1 MSKRP
6 SRGVTSGVGTPTKMT
21 GRDGDLTI
29 RKTREGKILYV
40 KEHGSWHPINTGV
53 DTVKLKKDV
62 DSLIRSVNTIRN
74 NNNPF
79 LTIDTLNIRRD
90 KIKLGTDGTGLTLK
104 NNSGAL
110 NIRNEADSADV
121 QLAVGYGGTGLSTF
135 TGADRI
141 IKSTGAT
148 TLAATQTLPST
159 VQGNITSVGA
169 LASGSIASGFGA
181 IDNGSSNITTTGT
194 LSAGTLHA
202 SKDFTSI
209 SNNSIVKI
217 SGTTTT
223 VGNPTSEATINALE
237 IVPIINA
244 VPSSGANTQTFNL
257 IKADLTETSTNSFDV
272 VNLLD
277 IQVTDSGGSKTSKFK
292 INNTGAMT
300 STGTAAGS
308 AESTVGDT
316 RYLMMNASSGLIGY
330 RTAAQIKGDI
340 GGTSA
345 SSTFTDVTINGT
357 DGSTALQITSSADTG
372 DLFKITTNAHGATT
386 IETEDDDATAAH
398 LTLDADG
405 DITLD
410 AASGNIYVKDN
421 GGNYTPGSDYE
432 IATKKYVDDNAGGAS
447 ALNDLSDVSY
457 SSGDLTIS
465 SLDKIVASGS
475 LTLDADVIISKVS
488 DATGTTTNYAQQID
502 LDHTGNTTSGQTV
515 TNYGLD
521 IDLDV
526 TGNNQGYGS
535 NVNSFGINIAM
546 NADAGTHSAY
556 SGIDNTAIKA
566 VLTGDTTTSSTLQV
580 GYDLTITGGDTGS
593 QTGILINTDNG
604 STDLK
609 IVSSANTSD
618 YATISTGAN
627 GATTIET
634 VDNGGGESADLTLNI
649 DGSLYI
655 DADSGAARLNDGGG
669 TYTPAHDDS
678 LTTKSYVDTK
688 SQNTIIIGGLMP
700 RNVGSAGYHRAVP
713 TSYDVSDLT
722 VGNGTDPTTS
732 LTVSTNG
739 DHANNRL
746 IAFPDDVVV
755 TKCKVSIS
763 EGGSTNTTHN
773 IHLMR
778 YDIDADGD
786 WSNGV
791 VVATGT
797 NSNSDDY
804 SQGRFITLTLSGTA
818 SNLQVAESNQALV
831 LCVESVDAINLYQN
845 VKAYLKYEWA

>member
-62 DSLIRSVNTIRN
+62 DNLIRSVNTIRN

-110 NIRNEADSADV
+110 NIRNEADNADV

-169 LASGSIASGFGA
+169 LDSGSITSGFGA
-181 IDNGSSNITTTGT
+181 IDNGSDTITTTGQVN
-194 LSAGTLHA
+194 SGALHA
-202 SKDFTSI
+202 SKNFTSI

-217 SGTTTT
+217 SGTTTAI
-223 VGNPTSEATINALE
+223 GSPTSETTMNALE
-237 IVPIINA
+237 IAPIINA
-244 VPSSGANTQTFNL
+244 TPPSGANTQTFNL
-257 IKADLTETSTNSFDV
+257 IKADLTETNTTSFDV

-300 STGTAAGS
+300 STGTAANSDGS
-308 AESTVGDT
+308 SGDN
-316 RYLMMNASSGLIGY
+316 RYLHITTDGLIGY
-330 RTAAQIKGDI
+330 RTAAQIKGDV
-340 GGTSA
+340 GGTAA
-345 SSTFTDVTINGT
+345 SSTFTDISI
-357 DGSTALQITSSADTG
+357 D
-372 DLFKITTNAHGATT
+372 
-386 IETEDDDATAAH
+386 
-398 LTLDADG
+398 
-405 DITLD
+405 
-410 AASGNIYVKDN
+410 KD
-421 GGNYTPGSDYE
+421 
-432 IATKKYVDDNAGGAS
+432 
-447 ALNDLSDVSY
+447 
-457 SSGDLTIS
+457 
-465 SLDKIVASGS
+465 
-475 LTLDADVIISKVS
+475 S
-488 DATGTTTNYAQQID
+488 DATTTTTNYAQQID
-502 LDHTGNTTSGQTV
+502 LDHTGNTASGQTV

-566 VLTGDTTTSSTLQV
+566 VLTGDTTTGSTLQV

-655 DADSGAARLNDGGG
+655 DADSGDARLNDGGG
-669 TYTPAHDDS
+669 TYTPAHADS

-688 SQNTIIIGGLMP
+688 SKNTIIIGGIMP
-700 RNVGSAGYHRAVP
+700 RNMSSAGYHRAVP
-713 TSYDVSDLT
+713 TGYDISDLT
-722 VGNGTDPTTS
+722 LGNSTDPATS

-786 WSNGV
+786 WSNGTV
-791 VVATGT
+791 VGIGT

-804 SQGRFITLTLSGTA
+804 SQGRFIVLSLSGTA
-818 SNLQVAESNQALV
+818 SDLQVAESNQALV
-831 LCVESVDAINLYQN
+831 LCVESVDAINLYQS

>member
-62 DSLIRSVNTIRN
+62 DSLIRSVNAIRN

-202 SKDFTSI
+202 SKNFTGI

-217 SGTTTT
+217 SGTTTAP
-223 VGNPTSEATINALE
+223 GSPTSEATINALE

-244 VPSSGANTQTFNL
+244 TPPSGANTQTFNL
-257 IKADLTETSTNSFDV
+257 IKADLTETSKNSFDV

-300 STGTAAGS
+300 STGTAANSDGS
-308 AESTVGDT
+308 SGDN
-316 RYLMMNASSGLIGY
+316 RYLHITTDGLIGY
-330 RTAAQIKGDI
+330 RTAAQIKGDV
-340 GGTSA
+340 GGTAA
-345 SSTFTDVTINGT
+345 SSTFTDITI
-357 DGSTALQITSSADTG
+357 D
-372 DLFKITTNAHGATT
+372 
-386 IETEDDDATAAH
+386 
-398 LTLDADG
+398 
-405 DITLD
+405 
-410 AASGNIYVKDN
+410 KD
-421 GGNYTPGSDYE
+421 
-432 IATKKYVDDNAGGAS
+432 
-447 ALNDLSDVSY
+447 
-457 SSGDLTIS
+457 
-465 SLDKIVASGS
+465 
-475 LTLDADVIISKVS
+475 S
-488 DATGTTTNYAQQID
+488 DATTTTTNYAQQID
-502 LDHTGNTTSGQTV
+502 LDHTGNTSSGQTV

-526 TGNNQGYGS
+526 TGNNQGYAS

-566 VLTGDTTTSSTLQV
+566 VLTGDTTTGSTLQV

-655 DADSGAARLNDGGG
+655 DADSGSARLNDGGG

-722 VGNGTDPTTS
+722 VVNGTDPTTS

-791 VVATGT
+791 VVGVGT

-804 SQGRFITLTLSGTA
+804 SQGRFIVLSLSGTA

>member
-62 DSLIRSVNTIRN
+62 DSLIRSVNSIRSDN
-74 NNNPF
+74 SPF

-159 VQGNITSVGA
+159 VQGNITSVGTISSGTWQGNAIATTYTAAKVTEVDGNTGAVTASEIKATA
-169 LASGSIASGFGA
+169 LTDA
-181 IDNGSSNITTTGT
+181 T
-194 LSAGTLHA
+194 AGTLTA
-202 SKDFTSI
+202 SKAIIVDSNKAI
-209 SNNSIVKI
+209 SNMVVSRTYPGAFGPGTYNLI
-217 SGTTTT
+217 SGTAIVDSTSAGSRT
-223 VGNPTSEATINALE
+223 VNGIAIN
-237 IVPIINA
+237 
-244 VPSSGANTQTFNL
+244 
-257 IKADLTETSTNSFDV
+257 
-272 VNLLD
+272 LD
-277 IQVTDSGGSKTSKFK
+277 KTSGNTTGYTMNVMDLQVDGSSKLK
-292 INNTGAMT
+292 VNDTGAMT
-300 STGTAAGS
+300 STGTAANGDGS
-308 AESTVGDT
+308 SGDN
-316 RYLMMNASSGLIGY
+316 RYLHITTDGLIGY

-340 GGTSA
+340 GGTAA
-345 SSTFTDVTINGT
+345 SSTFTDITI
-357 DGSTALQITSSADTG
+357 D
-372 DLFKITTNAHGATT
+372 
-386 IETEDDDATAAH
+386 
-398 LTLDADG
+398 
-405 DITLD
+405 
-410 AASGNIYVKDN
+410 KD
-421 GGNYTPGSDYE
+421 
-432 IATKKYVDDNAGGAS
+432 
-447 ALNDLSDVSY
+447 
-457 SSGDLTIS
+457 
-465 SLDKIVASGS
+465 
-475 LTLDADVIISKVS
+475 S
-488 DATGTTTNYAQQID
+488 DATTTTTNYAQQID
-502 LDHTGNTTSGQTV
+502 LDHTGNTASGQTV

-526 TGNNQGYGS
+526 TGNNQGYAS

-566 VLTGDTTTSSTLQV
+566 VLTGDTTTGSTLQV

-634 VDNGGGESADLTLNI
+634 VDDGGGESADLTLNI

-655 DADSGAARLNDGGG
+655 DADGGDARLNDGGG
-669 TYTPAHDDS
+669 TYTPAHADS

-688 SQNTIIIGGLMP
+688 SKNTIIIGGLMP
-700 RNVGSAGYHRAVP
+700 RNMGSAGYHRAVP
-713 TSYDVSDLT
+713 TVYDITDLT
-722 VGNGTDPTTS
+722 LGNSTDPATS

-746 IAFPDDVVV
+746 IAFPDDIIV

-786 WSNGV
+786 WSNGTV
-791 VVATGT
+791 VGTGT

-804 SQGRFITLTLSGTA
+804 SQGRFIALSLSGTA
-818 SNLQVAESNQALV
+818 SDLQVAESNQALV
-831 LCVESVDAINLYQN
+831 LCVESVDGVNLYQS

>member
-62 DSLIRSVNTIRN
+62 DSLIRSVNTIRSDN
-74 NNNPF
+74 SPF
-79 LTIDTLNIRRD
+79 LTIDTLNVRRD
-90 KIKLGTDGTGLTLK
+90 TIKLGTSGTGLQIK
-104 NNSGAL
+104 NNSADFEIIFDDNNKKIIGSSSSKVVRDVTDGNPSWQIGSSDTENFKIQTTYASSAKGFNKVSIGTNTASSLINEGQISLNVDGEDKLILNDSAHEILIDGVTASDVDANSQPVGIHIKNKASHSTNTNTRSSIRFSQLMSSTLSETFDEVASIVAGSEGTYNSTSSNADGYLSLQTAL
-110 NIRNEADSADV
+110 N
-121 QLAVGYGGTGLSTF
+121 GTLTE
-135 TGADRI
+135 RL
-141 IKSTGAT
+141 K
-148 TLAATQTLPST
+148 
-159 VQGNITSVGA
+159 
-169 LASGSIASGFGA
+169 IAS
-181 IDNGSSNITTTGT
+181 NG
-194 LSAGTLHA
+194 
-202 SKDFTSI
+202 
-209 SNNSIVKI
+209 
-217 SGTTTT
+217 
-223 VGNPTSEATINALE
+223 
-237 IVPIINA
+237 
-244 VPSSGANTQTFNL
+244 
-257 IKADLTETSTNSFDV
+257 
-272 VNLLD
+272 
-277 IQVTDSGGSKTSKFK
+277 
-292 INNTGAMT
+292 
-300 STGTAAGS
+300 
-308 AESTVGDT
+308 
-316 RYLMMNASSGLIGY
+316 
-330 RTAAQIKGDI
+330 
-340 GGTSA
+340 
-345 SSTFTDVTINGT
+345 DVTINNISSG
-357 DGSTALQITSSADTG
+357 DGSGENFLVEESGVIKKRSA
-372 DLFKITTNAHGATT
+372 AQ
-386 IETEDDDATAAH
+386 
-398 LTLDADG
+398 TLS
-405 DITLD
+405 DI
-410 AASGNIYVKDN
+410 
-421 GGNYTPGSDYE
+421 
-432 IATKKYVDDNAGGAS
+432 GAS
-447 ALNDLSDVSY
+447 SVSSLNDLSDVSY

-546 NADAGTHSAY
+546 NADAGTHSAF

-746 IAFPDDVVV
+746 IAFPDNVVV

-786 WSNGV
+786 WSNGT

-804 SQGRFITLTLSGTA
+804 SQVRFITLTLSGTA
-818 SNLQVAESNQALV
+818 SDLQVAESNQALV
-831 LCVESVDAINLYQN
+831 LCAESVDAINLYQS

>member
-223 VGNPTSEATINALE
+223 IGNPTSEATINALE

-292 INNTGAMT
+292 INNTGAITPTVTASDPWDTVANQKMLIIDEDS
-300 STGTAAGS
+300 ST
-308 AESTVGDT
+308 
-316 RYLMMNASSGLIGY
+316 IGY
-330 RTAAQIKGDI
+330 RTVAQLKGDI
-340 GGTSA
+340 GGTAA
-345 SSTFTDVTINGT
+345 SSTFTDITI
-357 DGSTALQITSSADTG
+357 D
-372 DLFKITTNAHGATT
+372 
-386 IETEDDDATAAH
+386 
-398 LTLDADG
+398 
-405 DITLD
+405 
-410 AASGNIYVKDN
+410 KD
-421 GGNYTPGSDYE
+421 
-432 IATKKYVDDNAGGAS
+432 
-447 ALNDLSDVSY
+447 
-457 SSGDLTIS
+457 
-465 SLDKIVASGS
+465 
-475 LTLDADVIISKVS
+475 S
-488 DATGTTTNYAQQID
+488 DATTTTTNYAQQID
-502 LDHTGNTTSGQTV
+502 LDHTGNTSSGQTV

-791 VVATGT
+791 VVGVGT

-804 SQGRFITLTLSGTA
+804 SQGRFIVLSLSGTA